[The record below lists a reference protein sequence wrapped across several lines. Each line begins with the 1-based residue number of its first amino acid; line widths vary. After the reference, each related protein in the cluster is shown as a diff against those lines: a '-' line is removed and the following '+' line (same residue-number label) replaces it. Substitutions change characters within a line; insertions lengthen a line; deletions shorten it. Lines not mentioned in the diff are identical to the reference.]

1 MFSYTKK
8 KHPILMVFSAMLL
21 LTACHNYYMATP
33 AYLGTT
39 FQRAAT
45 IDSLKLA
52 NRYFILRNGNE
63 SFYMSNAIL
72 NQDHKTVECTLDTI
86 LPYNKLHLTH
96 GRRGKM
102 QYKKSV
108 ITDLNV
114 LNEVHVYISP
124 DTVSTFGKYSLDLN
138 KIQKI
143 EVIEKDKNRTTGSY
157 IVGGNAISIGILA
170 IFTAIFASTFSFNF
184 NFPL

>member
-8 KHPILMVFSAMLL
+8 NQGFLLLFSAILL

-52 NRYFILRNGNE
+52 DRYFILRNGNK

-72 NQDHKTVECTLDTI
+72 NQDHNTVECTLDTI

-114 LNEVHVYISP
+114 LNEVHVYIPP
-124 DTVSTFGKYSLDLN
+124 DTISTFGKYSLDLN
-138 KIQKI
+138 KVQKI
-143 EVIEKDKNRTTGSY
+143 EVIEKDKNRTTGGY
-157 IVGGNAISIGILA
+157 IVGGIAISIGILA
-170 IFTAIFASTFSFNF
+170 IFTAIFASTVSFIF

>member
-21 LTACHNYYMATP
+21 LTACHNYFMATP

-45 IDSLKLA
+45 IDSLKLG
-52 NRYFILRNGNE
+52 NRYFILRNENE
-63 SFYMSNAIL
+63 SFYMSNTIL

-114 LNEVHVYISP
+114 LNEVHVYIPP

-138 KIQKI
+138 KVQKI

-157 IVGGNAISIGILA
+157 IVGGNSISIGILA

>member
-1 MFSYTKK
+1 
-8 KHPILMVFSAMLL
+8 
-21 LTACHNYYMATP
+21 MATP

-39 FQRAAT
+39 FQKAAT

-96 GRRGKM
+96 DRRGKI

-114 LNEVHVYISP
+114 LNEIHVYIPP
-124 DTVSTFGKYSLDLN
+124 DIVFTFGKYSLDLN
-138 KIQKI
+138 KVQKI

-157 IVGGNAISIGILA
+157 IVGGIAISMGILV
-170 IFTAIFASTFSFNF
+170 IFIAIFASTFNFNF